1 MSGQHKWQPIET
13 MPRFED
19 GVAKLQVVVGWWFS
33 APGMGQSWET
43 DTDEFNDGA
52 TYWCALPP
60 PPIFRATPNA
70 VNGDTE

>member
-1 MSGQHKWQPIET
+1 MDWKPIET
-13 MPRFED
+13 LPRDED

-52 TYWCALPP
+52 THWCPLPP
-60 PPIFRATPNA
+60 PPRSAARTNT
-70 VNGDTE
+70 NEG